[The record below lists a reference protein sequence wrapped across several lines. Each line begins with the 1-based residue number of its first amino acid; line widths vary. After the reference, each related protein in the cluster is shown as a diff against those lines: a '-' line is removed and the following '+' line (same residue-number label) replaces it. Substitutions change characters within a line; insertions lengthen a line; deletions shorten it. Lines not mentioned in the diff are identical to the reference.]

1 MNAAQ
6 RGLFFGKNIGMTHQQ
21 IPKYMDRLF
30 VPREVHERTD
40 YGSMKQVDS
49 EFDNLFDFG

>member
-40 YGSMKQVDS
+40 YASMKQVDG
-49 EFDNLFDFG
+49 EFDRLFDFG

>member
-1 MNAAQ
+1 
-6 RGLFFGKNIGMTHQQ
+6 MTHQQ

-40 YGSMKQVDS
+40 YGAMAQSQN
-49 EFDNLFDFG
+49 EFNTLFDFG